1 MAAKEVYWH
10 LPGFCYF
17 RLLNQ
22 VIINLMKDYP
32 DKFRDGYKVGSVYGT
47 FPGAIWNGGRTV
59 FGITGKSDIE
69 NLLKT
74 YNSKGVPVR
83 FTWTNSLIEEKHTY
97 DTYCN
102 LIMRLADNGI
112 NQVLV
117 NTPVLEEYIR
127 REYPDFKLISST
139 TKRITN
145 LEGIQK
151 ELDKDY
157 YLVVLD
163 YDMNHNE
170 EVLEALKPGADRIEI
185 LVNEVCFPG
194 CPKRT
199 EHYIQQSRL
208 QLEFD
213 VNTGFPCPNK
223 TQERKFSECMNRP
236 AFISNEQIGD
246 YIEKG
251 YVNFK
256 IVGRGMPMDFVKESY
271 LYYLVKEE
279 HRDFIK
285 TKIDGLLAQFQRAM
299 QGKR

>member
-1 MAAKEVYWH
+1 M
-10 LPGFCYF
+10 
-17 RLLNQ
+17 
-22 VIINLMKDYP
+22 
-32 DKFRDGYKVGSVYGT
+32 
-47 FPGAIWNGGRTV
+47 
-59 FGITGKSDIE
+59 
-69 NLLKT
+69 
-74 YNSKGVPVR
+74 
-83 FTWTNSLIEEKHTY
+83 
-97 DTYCN
+97 
-102 LIMRLADNGI
+102 
-112 NQVLV
+112 
-117 NTPVLEEYIR
+117 
-127 REYPDFKLISST
+127 ISST
-139 TKRITN
+139 TKRITS
-145 LEGIQK
+145 LEGIRK
-151 ELDKDY
+151 ELEKDY

-170 EVLEALKPGADRIEI
+170 EVLEALKPEADRIEI

-199 EHYIQQSRL
+199 EHYLQQSRL

-223 TQERKFSECMNRP
+223 TQERKFSECKNRP
-236 AFISNEQIGD
+236 AFISNEQIGA